1 MSTDITVPQ
10 LPESVADATVASWAK
25 GPGDQVQRDEV
36 LVELETDKVMLEVP
50 APADG
55 VLEEILHNEGDL
67 VTADTVLGRVGEGA
81 AQGEAT
87 DQDAGSDAPAQ
98 AQRSADAEVSATA
111 PRTSGD
117 AAPEASASA
126 EAAGAA
132 AKMGPAA
139 RKLVEE
145 HRLNPEA
152 ITGSGK
158 GGRVTKEDVLKH
170 LEGGGEPSATP
181 EQPAAQP
188 AAPERESAPDSSG
201 ARAASS
207 PEPAP
212 SPGAMAD
219 KAGVAYG
226 TGDRPE
232 KRVPMS
238 RLRARV
244 AERLLQA
251 TQQTAMLTTFN
262 EVDMKPAM
270 DLRARYK
277 EQFEQNHGVRLGF
290 MSFFVAAATAAL
302 KRFPDINASIDGDE
316 VVYHGYCDV
325 GIAVASERGLVVPI
339 VRDAE
344 TLSMADI
351 ERQIRDFGA
360 RAPEGRIGIEE
371 MTGGTFTVTNGGVFG
386 SLVSTPI
393 LNPPQSA
400 ILGMHKI
407 QERPVAIDG
416 EVAVR
421 PMMYLALSYDHRIV
435 DGKDAVQFLVEIKNV
450 VEDPA
455 RLLLD
460 L

>member
-1 MSTDITVPQ
+1 
-10 LPESVADATVASWAK
+10 
-25 GPGDQVQRDEV
+25 V

-50 APADG
+50 SPADG
-55 VLEEILHNEGDL
+55 VLEEILHEAGEA
-67 VTADTVLGRVGEGA
+67 VTADTVLGRVNESAASDGGGA
-81 AQGEAT
+81 AGTDNEETRSESQPAARTESASTTASKKKTATAKDAQTAQPEEAT
-87 DQDAGSDAPAQ
+87 AG
-98 AQRSADAEVSATA
+98 
-111 PRTSGD
+111 
-117 AAPEASASA
+117 
-126 EAAGAA
+126 
-132 AKMGPAA
+132 KMGPAA
-139 RKLVEE
+139 RRLVEE
-145 HRLNPEA
+145 HGLDPAA
-152 ITGSGK
+152 IAGSGK
-158 GGRVTKEDVLKH
+158 DGRITKDDVLKH
-170 LEGGGEPSATP
+170 IESGAAAKAEPAP
-181 EQPAAQP
+181 QPTAPADDTASAAQQSQ
-188 AAPERESAPDSSG
+188 ESKQPSG
-201 ARAASS
+201 ASS
-207 PEPAP
+207 PSDLAERV
-212 SPGAMAD
+212 GI
-219 KAGVAYG
+219 AYG

-232 KRVPMS
+232 KRVPMT

-262 EVDMKPAM
+262 EVDMKPVM
-270 DLRARYK
+270 DLRERYK
-277 EQFEQNHGVRLGF
+277 ESFEQTHGVRLGF
-290 MSFFVAAATAAL
+290 MSFFVTAAAQAL
-302 KRFPDINASIDGDE
+302 KRFPDINASIDGNDI
-316 VVYHGYCDV
+316 VYHGYCDI

-339 VRDAE
+339 MRDAE
-344 TLSMADI
+344 TLTMADI
-351 ERQIRDFGA
+351 ERQIRDFGE
-360 RAPEGRIGIEE
+360 RAPKGRIGIEE

-435 DGKDAVQFLVEIKNV
+435 DGKDAVQFLVEIKNH